1 MLKEKTCF
9 DIAGLTIELETEV
22 LMAITENFLP
32 FQKKREKAD
41 VVFKYSVCEKLR
53 EIFGTTL
60 YSRIE
65 YDVVRG
71 ADGQIFRVHKDPRDD
86 GRIYAVSYME
96 AERAEV
102 CINLLK
108 GSEEHFDNT
117 NNSFFHAGWEQ
128 FFIQKGRII
137 LHASLVK
144 TEFGGLIFSGVS
156 GIGKSTQAKL
166 WETLETATQINGDR
180 PILYKN
186 AEKWMGCGSPYA
198 GSSECYVNEQVPVRM
213 ILLLRQ
219 GMECRI
225 ARLPM
230 AKAFK
235 EIFQNCTVYSWNRE
249 YVENVANL
257 VAELICDVPVYSLTC
272 RPDRSAV
279 EIVKEELKKEY
290 VL

>member
-1 MLKEKTCF
+1 M
-9 DIAGLTIELETEV
+9 
-22 LMAITENFLP
+22 
-32 FQKKREKAD
+32 
-41 VVFKYSVCEKLR
+41 
-53 EIFGTTL
+53 
-60 YSRIE
+60 
-65 YDVVRG
+65 
-71 ADGQIFRVHKDPRDD
+71 
-86 GRIYAVSYME
+86 
-96 AERAEV
+96 
-102 CINLLK
+102 
-108 GSEEHFDNT
+108 
-117 NNSFFHAGWEQ
+117 
-128 FFIQKGRII
+128 
-137 LHASLVK
+137 
-144 TEFGGLIFSGVS
+144 
-156 GIGKSTQAKL
+156 
-166 WETLETATQINGDR
+166 ETATQINGDR